1 MKLYELHLDARRA
14 NGPQSHGDIR
24 KAITGVIAQ
33 TSTDQQMKDPNYLK
47 TKIDEL
53 LSTSTYAQVADFIKR
68 RVTADIM
75 NDFGITPD
83 ERNVSRFV
91 RY

>member
-1 MKLYELHLDARRA
+1 MKLYEMHLDARRGV
-14 NGPQSHGDIR
+14 GPQSHGDIR
-24 KAITGVIAQ
+24 KAIAGIIAQ
-33 TSTDQQMKDPNYLK
+33 TSTDEQMKDPNYLK

-53 LSTSTYAQVADFIKR
+53 LSTSAYAEVADFIKR

-75 NDFGITPD
+75 DDFGITPD
-83 ERNVSRFV
+83 ERNVSKFV